1 MAVLVAQETPE
12 VEADALAVLVAL
24 TRSLLLASM
33 LVLEEELLDELEFEE
48 LEFEELDEL
57 EELVEGAAAEL
68 VEEVELEEPAPG
80 MVS

>member
-1 MAVLVAQETPE
+1 MAVLVAQEAPE

-48 LEFEELDEL
+48 LDEF

-68 VEEVELEEPAPG
+68 FEEVELEEPAPG

>member
-1 MAVLVAQETPE
+1 MAVLVAQEAPE

-48 LEFEELDEL
+48 LDEL

>member
-1 MAVLVAQETPE
+1 MAVLVAQEAPE

-48 LEFEELDEL
+48 LDEPEF

>member
-1 MAVLVAQETPE
+1 MAVLVAQEAPE

-48 LEFEELDEL
+48 LDEF

-68 VEEVELEEPAPG
+68 LEEVELEEPAPG